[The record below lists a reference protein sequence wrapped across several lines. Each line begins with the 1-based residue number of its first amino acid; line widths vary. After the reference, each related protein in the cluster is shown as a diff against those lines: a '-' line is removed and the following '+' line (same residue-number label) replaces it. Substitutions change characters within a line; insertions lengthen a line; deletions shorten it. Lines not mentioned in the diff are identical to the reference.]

1 MNNCA
6 TCRWWVK
13 REIDPD
19 APQKIRENCGALQ
32 DTPANRAF
40 VQDCVELAEYNL
52 KHGIGDCHG
61 VPQIIEKSGSDFCGQ
76 WKGRGATRYFDEDG
90 LIISEEEAKKRSP
103 ERFPQ
108 SDPYDGRKA
117 RIDYL
122 CGRGGP
128 MWADEVKP

>member
-1 MNNCA
+1 
-6 TCRWWVK
+6 VK

-61 VPQIIEKSGSDFCGQ
+61 VPQIIEKSGPDFCGQ
-76 WKGRGATRYFDEDG
+76 WKEKIPENMKEFTGEDLQYLNLCRANG
-90 LIISEEEAKKRSP
+90 TAIR
-103 ERFPQ
+103 R
-108 SDPYDGRKA
+108 DDGSW
-117 RIDYL
+117 L
-122 CGRGGP
+122 LP
-128 MWADEVKP
+128 SKP